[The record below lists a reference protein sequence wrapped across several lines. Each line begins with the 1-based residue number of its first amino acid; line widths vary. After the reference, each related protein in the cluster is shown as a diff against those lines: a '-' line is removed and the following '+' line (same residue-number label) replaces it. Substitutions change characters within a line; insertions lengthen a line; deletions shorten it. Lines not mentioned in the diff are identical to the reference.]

1 MSLEE
6 ADDAHEGIDTF
17 DEFSGHFRTV
27 PSDYGHL
34 HPLSHGFVRFR
45 PLTFVFRRFSPTL
58 DVYVC
63 FPAFPSNFENSYV
76 RFRSVPSDLRH
87 DVIVIWR
94 GPRFVLG
101 RFGPIF
107 DLRGSTRIVDWEQ
120 TMGIHGGMS
129 GKIIFTKPKQT
140 ENNPQASHNVSWVE
154 TSVLHHFGDI
164 CVERMDCQ
172 TRIGKSSWGHI
183 SNLSQTRVK
192 ELIQDKVNLRT
203 SLFLHLI

>member
-87 DVIVIWR
+87 DVIFIWR

-120 TMGIHGGMS
+120 TMGIQHGGMF
-129 GKIIFTKPKQT
+129 GEECWKIIHFYYDFKTWKRTLLKLLF
-140 ENNPQASHNVSWVE
+140 SWKLCFS
-154 TSVLHHFGDI
+154 SVWSYMYEGM
-164 CVERMDCQ
+164 VTGMY
-172 TRIGKSSWGHI
+172 
-183 SNLSQTRVK
+183 N
-192 ELIQDKVNLRT
+192 
-203 SLFLHLI
+203 

>member
-17 DEFSGHFRTV
+17 DEFSGHFRKV

-87 DVIVIWR
+87 DVIVI
-94 GPRFVLG
+94 
-101 RFGPIF
+101 
-107 DLRGSTRIVDWEQ
+107 
-120 TMGIHGGMS
+120 
-129 GKIIFTKPKQT
+129 
-140 ENNPQASHNVSWVE
+140 
-154 TSVLHHFGDI
+154 
-164 CVERMDCQ
+164 
-172 TRIGKSSWGHI
+172 
-183 SNLSQTRVK
+183 
-192 ELIQDKVNLRT
+192 
-203 SLFLHLI
+203 

>member
-101 RFGPIF
+101 RSNFRLAGVYKDSRLGTNDGNPTWRHVWKNNIYK
-107 DLRGSTRIVDWEQ
+107 TWANW
-120 TMGIHGGMS
+120 
-129 GKIIFTKPKQT
+129 KQ
-140 ENNPQASHNVSWVE
+140 S
-154 TSVLHHFGDI
+154 
-164 CVERMDCQ
+164 
-172 TRIGKSSWGHI
+172 
-183 SNLSQTRVK
+183 LS
-192 ELIQDKVNLRT
+192 
-203 SLFLHLI
+203 FP

>member
-6 ADDAHEGIDTF
+6 PDDAHEGIDTF

-107 DLRGSTRIVDWEQ
+107 DLRGSTRRVDWEQ
-120 TMGIHGGMS
+120 TMGIQHGGMF
-129 GKIIFTKPKQT
+129 GKIIFTKPEQT
-140 ENNPQASHNVSWVE
+140 ENSP
-154 TSVLHHFGDI
+154 
-164 CVERMDCQ
+164 
-172 TRIGKSSWGHI
+172 
-183 SNLSQTRVK
+183 
-192 ELIQDKVNLRT
+192 
-203 SLFLHLI
+203 